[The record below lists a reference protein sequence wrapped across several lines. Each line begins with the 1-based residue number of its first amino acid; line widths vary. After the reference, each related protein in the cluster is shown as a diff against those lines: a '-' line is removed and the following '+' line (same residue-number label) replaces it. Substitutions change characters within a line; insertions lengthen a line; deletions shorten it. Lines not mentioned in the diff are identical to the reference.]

1 MVQYLVEYIQRERP
15 ASVSPWVAD
24 DLYNKIAEAAR
35 RVGTEKLK
43 PIFVALGERIGYEQI
58 SLVRAHLILKTH

>member
-1 MVQYLVEYIQRERP
+1 
-15 ASVSPWVAD
+15 VAD